1 MKIVKNDGIQTLL
14 AGLGPTTW
22 GYLFEGAV
30 KFGIYEVLKPAV
42 RQMLVWLA
50 TVTSIA
56 SLNNKVLGFVLCG
69 GVSGVAAS
77 LMLCPMEALRIRLV
91 SEPDFDRGG
100 GWVNGFL
107 RMVKYEGVG
116 GLWKGINA
124 MMLKQGAYFAM
135 VESWPKFREHINHL
149 LTMSLSLGTFRL
161 QFLTQ
166 SQRMCRLISLQLR
179 RTWR

>member
-1 MKIVKNDGIQTLL
+1 MVKATMKIVKNDGIQTLL

-56 SLNNKVLGFVLCG
+56 SLNNKVLGFVICG
-69 GVSGVAAS
+69 GFSGVAAS

-107 RMVKYEGVG
+107 RMLKYEGVG

-124 MMLKQGAYFAM
+124 MMLKQGKLRILLFL
-135 VESWPKFREHINHL
+135 VKSKVSPHNINIFYSHNI
-149 LTMSLSLGTFRL
+149 
-161 QFLTQ
+161 FLCAHFFY
-166 SQRMCRLISLQLR
+166 SPLYNHKECVI
-179 RTWR
+179 

>member
-1 MKIVKNDGIQTLL
+1 MVKATMKIVKNDGVQTLL

-56 SLNNKVLGFVLCG
+56 SLNNKVLGFVICG
-69 GVSGVAAS
+69 GFSGVAAS

-107 RMVKYEGVG
+107 RMLKYEGVG

-124 MMLKQGAYFAM
+124 MMLKQGKSRILLFL
-135 VESWPKFREHINHL
+135 VKSKVLPHSINILVFYSHNI
-149 LTMSLSLGTFRL
+149 
-161 QFLTQ
+161 FLCAHFFY
-166 SQRMCRLISLQLR
+166 SPLYNHKECVI
-179 RTWR
+179 

>member
-1 MKIVKNDGIQTLL
+1 MVKATMKIVKNDGIQTLL
-14 AGLGPTTW
+14 AGLGPTAW
-22 GYLFEGAV
+22 GYLLEGAV

-50 TVTSIA
+50 TATSIA
-56 SLNNKVLGFVLCG
+56 SLNNKILGFVICG
-69 GVSGVAAS
+69 GVSGVGAS

-107 RMVKYEGVG
+107 RMLKYEGVG

-124 MMLKQGAYFAM
+124 MMLKQG
-135 VESWPKFREHINHL
+135 KLRFRFRC
-149 LTMSLSLGTFRL
+149 GTWMI
-161 QFLTQ
+161 Q
-166 SQRMCRLISLQLR
+166 SCRSKY
-179 RTWR
+179 